1 MLAMRLCTPSSPPR
15 SCPLVPCPLSA
26 SIVPRHLVLL
36 LPPSFLVILSSFC
49 LHRSSS
55 SCPPSASIVLRLRV
69 SSSCI
74 VLVSRLDLSSPSL
87 LPSLVASHAP
97 HVVHISIFIPLS
109 LSLSLTHHMWCPSSS
124 SILIVHPHR
133 PSSSFLL
140 IVPPHRSSSSFLLI
154 VPFVPTSIAR
164 RVALL
169 KMFEF
174 VRICFQY
181 CRVSE

>member
-1 MLAMRLCTPSSPPR
+1 MRLCTPSSHP
-15 SCPLVPCPLSA
+15 VPALSF
-26 SIVPRHLVLL
+26 LVLS

-97 HVVHISIFIPLS
+97 HVVHISIFISLS
-109 LSLSLTHHMWCPSSS
+109 LSLSRTTCGVPPHRPSLS

-133 PSSSFLL
+133 SSSSFLL
-140 IVPPHRSSSSFLLI
+140 IVPPHRSSSSSPSF
-154 VPFVPTSIAR
+154 PHRSPEGSH
-164 RVALL
+164 
-169 KMFEF
+169 
-174 VRICFQY
+174 C
-181 CRVSE
+181 

>member
-1 MLAMRLCTPSSPPR
+1 MRLCTPSSHP
-15 SCPLVPCPLSA
+15 VPALSF
-26 SIVPRHLVLL
+26 LVLS

-74 VLVSRLDLSSPSL
+74 VLVYRLDLSSPSL

-97 HVVHISIFIPLS
+97 HVVHISIFISLS
-109 LSLSLTHHMWCPSSS
+109 LSLSHAPHVVSLLIVHPYRPSSS
-124 SILIVHPHR
+124 SI
-133 PSSSFLL
+133 L

-154 VPFVPTSIAR
+154 VPPHRPLRSHIDR
-164 RVALL
+164 Q
-169 KMFEF
+169 KG
-174 VRICFQY
+174 RI
-181 CRVSE
+181 VKDV